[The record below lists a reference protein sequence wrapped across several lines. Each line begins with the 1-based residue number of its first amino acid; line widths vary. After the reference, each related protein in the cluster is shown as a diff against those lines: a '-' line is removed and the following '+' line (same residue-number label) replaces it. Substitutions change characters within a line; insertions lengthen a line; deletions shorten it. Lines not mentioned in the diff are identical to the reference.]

1 MKPPP
6 TVASVAKELRLS
18 AWLFGIF
25 AVLSA
30 AIATLDFLATRHV
43 EGGWPVA
50 ASVALVAWGLAV
62 HFAQQL
68 NKANANERPNL

>member
-1 MKPPP
+1 M
-6 TVASVAKELRLS
+6 
-18 AWLFGIF
+18 FGIF

-30 AIATLDFLATRHV
+30 AIAILDFLVNRRV

-50 ASVALVAWGLAV
+50 ASVALVAWGLVV

-68 NKANANERPNL
+68 NKTSGNERPNL